1 LSRRES
7 HETRTTGWQRTLL
20 AMLAVQLVIGM
31 AFSIVPPVLPLRLPA
46 IGVTDQAAIREWS
59 GLLIGITP
67 LAAALTSPLW
77 GHLIQRIDPRRI
89 LAISCLSAAVCTT
102 AMSAADTPWQ
112 FLLLR
117 FLMGL
122 FGGHIAAAMSI
133 VSSVAPANRLGAS
146 LGWLATAQL
155 SGALLGPLLGG
166 VAADGFG
173 SLRAPFFVGG
183 AAALLVCLVLTQV
196 PALRICAAHAPAD
209 AAPRSVV
216 GHLRSLWGLAL
227 ALLLAQCA
235 IMGPQPIVAL
245 RVRELVGE
253 RGDVA
258 TLAGAAFSVVAL
270 SGLLGAPLMGRLS
283 DAFGTRRLL
292 FGLLAC
298 AAIGCAAQAYAATY
312 GGFVAAR
319 FGAGLFLCSLIPA
332 INTLAAKSV
341 PPHERGSAFGLT
353 AGAAFLG
360 AFLGPLGCG
369 FLAAHWGLR
378 SAFLLSSTLLMVDAV
393 LLSMPHCKRLH
404 N

>member
-1 LSRRES
+1 
-7 HETRTTGWQRTLL
+7 
-20 AMLAVQLVIGM
+20 MLAVQFVIGM
-31 AFSIVPPVLPLRLPA
+31 AFSIVPPVLPLTLPT
-46 IGVTDQAAIREWS
+46 IGVTGQAAIREWS

-67 LAAALTSPLW
+67 LAAAITSPFW
-77 GHLIQRIDPRRI
+77 GHLIQHVDPRRI
-89 LAISCLSAAVCTT
+89 LAISCLSAAVCTA
-102 AMSAADTPWQ
+102 AMSAAGTPWQ

-133 VSSVAPANRLGAS
+133 VSSVAPIDRLGAS

-166 VAADGFG
+166 AAADGFG

-183 AAALLVCLVLTQV
+183 GAALLVCLVLIKV
-196 PALRICAAHAPAD
+196 PALQIRAARVPAG
-209 AAPRSVV
+209 ASPRSVI

-235 IMGPQPIVAL
+235 VMGPQPIVAL
-245 RVRELVGE
+245 RVHELVGD

-283 DAFGTRRLL
+283 DTFGTRRML
-292 FGLLAC
+292 FGLFAC
-298 AAIGCAAQAYAATY
+298 AAVGCAAQAYAATY
-312 GGFVAAR
+312 GAFVVAR
-319 FGAGLFLCSLIPA
+319 FGAGLFLCSIIPA

-341 PPHERGSAFGLT
+341 PLHEHGGAFGLT

-369 FLAAHWGLR
+369 VLAAHWGLR
-378 SAFLLSSTLLMVDAV
+378 SAFLLSSVLLLADAV
-393 LLSMPHCKRLH
+393 LLRLRGTRTTAKSAF
-404 N
+404 

>member
-1 LSRRES
+1 
-7 HETRTTGWQRTLL
+7 
-20 AMLAVQLVIGM
+20 MLAVQLVIGM
-31 AFSIVPPVLPLRLPA
+31 AFSIVPPVLPLRLSA
-46 IGVTDQAAIREWS
+46 IGITNQAAVREWS

-89 LAISCLSAAVCTT
+89 LAISCLSAAVCTA

-166 VAADGFG
+166 VTADGFG

-183 AAALLVCLVLTQV
+183 GAALLVCLVLTQV
-196 PALRICAAHAPAD
+196 PVLQISTAQAPGG

-216 GHLRSLWGLAL
+216 GHLRNMWGLAL

-253 RGDVA
+253 RSDVA

-270 SGLLGAPLMGRLS
+270 RGLLGAPLMGRLS
-283 DAFGTRRLL
+283 DSFGTRRLL
-292 FGLLAC
+292 FGLLIF
-298 AAIGCAAQAYAATY
+298 AALGCAAQGYASSY

-369 FLAAHWGLR
+369 LLAAHWGLR
-378 SAFLLSSTLLMVDAV
+378 SAFLLSSALLMADAV
-393 LLSMPHCKRLH
+393 LLSLRGTRTAARPAM
-404 N
+404 

>member
-1 LSRRES
+1 
-7 HETRTTGWQRTLL
+7 
-20 AMLAVQLVIGM
+20 
-31 AFSIVPPVLPLRLPA
+31 
-46 IGVTDQAAIREWS
+46 
-59 GLLIGITP
+59 
-67 LAAALTSPLW
+67 
-77 GHLIQRIDPRRI
+77 
-89 LAISCLSAAVCTT
+89 
-102 AMSAADTPWQ
+102 
-112 FLLLR
+112 
-117 FLMGL
+117 
-122 FGGHIAAAMSI
+122 
-133 VSSVAPANRLGAS
+133 LGAS

-183 AAALLVCLVLTQV
+183 AAALLVCIVLTQV
-196 PALRICAAHAPAD
+196 PAHRVSAAPAPAG

-245 RVRELVGE
+245 RVRELIGE
-253 RGDVA
+253 RSDVA
-258 TLAGAAFSVVAL
+258 TLAGVAFSVVAL
-270 SGLLGAPLMGRLS
+270 SGLLAAPLLGRLS

-292 FGLLAC
+292 FGLLAF

-341 PPHERGSAFGLT
+341 PPHERGGAFGLT

-369 FLAAHWGLR
+369 LLAAHWGLR
-378 SAFLLSSTLLMVDAV
+378 SAFLLSSALLLADAV
-393 LLSMPHCKRLH
+393 LLSLRRTHMAK
-404 N
+404 

>member
-1 LSRRES
+1 LSASDS
-7 HETRTTGWQRTLL
+7 HEAHTAGWQRTLF

-67 LAAALTSPLW
+67 LAAALTSPFW
-77 GHLIQRIDPRRI
+77 GHLIHRIDPRRI
-89 LAISCLSAAVCTT
+89 LAISCLSAAACTT
-102 AMSAADTPWQ
+102 AMSAAATPWQ

-133 VSSVAPANRLGAS
+133 VSSVAPTNRLGAS

-183 AAALLVCLVLTQV
+183 GAALLVCLALTRV
-196 PALRICAAHAPAD
+196 PALRISSPRTPD
-209 AAPRSVV
+209 GAAPRSVV
-216 GHLRSLWGLAL
+216 GHLRALWGLAL

-258 TLAGAAFSVVAL
+258 TLAGAAFSVVTL

-283 DAFGTRRLL
+283 DAFGARRLL

-298 AAIGCAAQAYAATY
+298 AAVGCVAQAYAATY

-319 FGAGLFLCSLIPA
+319 FGAGLFLCSLIPS

-341 PPHERGSAFGLT
+341 PPHERGGAFGLA
-353 AGAAFLG
+353 AGAAFFG

-369 FLAAHWGLR
+369 LLAAHWGLR
-378 SAFLLSSTLLMVDAV
+378 SAFLLSAALLLVDAV
-393 LLSMPHCKRLH
+393 LLSVRGTRTA